1 MTDEMELNGSFVRQE
16 GRWQVT
22 EEELRSNLR
31 YTNLNKIE
39 INNRKLATVTSG
51 LQKYVYKQLTEQAS
65 RENSTAIADYILA
78 QKVEVNLANTYRA
91 NIITTLI
98 TLSKFLDNKPFQ
110 NMTREDIL
118 TYLDNLRKPESSDPL
133 HRWIGSYNEK
143 RQRLAKFFIQL

>member
-1 MTDEMELNGSFVRQE
+1 
-16 GRWQVT
+16 
-22 EEELRSNLR
+22 
-31 YTNLNKIE
+31 
-39 INNRKLATVTSG
+39 VTSG

-118 TYLDNLRKPESSDPL
+118 TYLDNLPKPESSDPL